1 MMQRAISLSFL
12 AAVIV
17 GCASPAFMTE
27 QSKRSLLAQKCQE
40 KIQPLMKFAV
50 LFTNVPEPDRKV
62 CGCIAQKVELSRV
75 EAIALKPAG
84 EARDSAVGA
93 FLVENA
99 PMIRDCAVATG
110 VLPGRR

>member
-1 MMQRAISLSFL
+1 MMKRTALLLLSS
-12 AAVIV
+12 AVLV
-17 GCASPAFMTE
+17 SCASPALMSE
-27 QSKRSLLAQKCQE
+27 QSKRTLLAQKCQE

-50 LFTNVPEPDRKV
+50 LFTTVSEPDRKV
-62 CGCIAQKVELSRV
+62 CGCIAEKLELSRV

-93 FLVENA
+93 FLIENA
-99 PMIRDCAVATG
+99 PRIRDCAVATG

>member
-1 MMQRAISLSFL
+1 MIRRAISLTLLSV
-12 AAVIV
+12 VIA
-17 GCASPAFMTE
+17 GCASPALMSE
-27 QSKRSLLAQKCQE
+27 QSKRTLLAQKCQE

-50 LFTNVPEPDRKV
+50 LFTSVSEPDRKV
-62 CGCIAQKVELSRV
+62 CGCIAEKVELSRV

-110 VLPGRR
+110 VLPSRK